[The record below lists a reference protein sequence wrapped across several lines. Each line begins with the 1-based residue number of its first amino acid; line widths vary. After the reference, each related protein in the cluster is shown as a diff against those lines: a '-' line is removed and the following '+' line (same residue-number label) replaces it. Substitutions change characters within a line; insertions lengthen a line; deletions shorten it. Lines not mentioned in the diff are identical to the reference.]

1 MSILDSITTPEVV
14 GVTEGMSQ
22 AEINAYFIAQGYSET
37 GPDSFENG
45 PYKYETTPEQLS
57 YFYDE
62 WVSVIL
68 NVSIAD
74 EAYLAYWIQKAIDES
89 THPPVSEDPTDS

>member
-14 GVTEGMSQ
+14 GVTGGMSQ
-22 AEINAYFIAQGYSET
+22 AEINAYFVAQGYSET

-45 PYKYETTPEQLS
+45 PYKYETTPDQLS
-57 YFYDE
+57 YFYTE

-68 NVSIAD
+68 NVNIAD
-74 EAYLAYWIQKAIDES
+74 EAYLTSWIQEAIDES
-89 THPPVSEDPTDS
+89 KNPPAI

>member
-62 WVSVIL
+62 WASVIL
-68 NVSIAD
+68 DVSIAD
-74 EAYLAYWIQKAIDES
+74 EAYLAYWIQKEIDES
-89 THPPVSEDPTDS
+89 QNQPTL